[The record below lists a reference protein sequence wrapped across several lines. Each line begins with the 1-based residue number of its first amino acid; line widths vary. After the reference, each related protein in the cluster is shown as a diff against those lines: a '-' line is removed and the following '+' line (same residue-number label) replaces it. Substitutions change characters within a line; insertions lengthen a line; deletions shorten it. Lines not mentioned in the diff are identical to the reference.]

1 MLTRMKW
8 AKKTT
13 QRKEDKMIKC
23 EADNYGNVVFTGRK
37 NGIDTPY
44 ILTHHEAI
52 ELSIKLD
59 KVLDDCADAEW
70 EFASKHK
77 D

>member
-1 MLTRMKW
+1 M
-8 AKKTT
+8 KKTT

-23 EADNYGNVVFTGRK
+23 EADNYGNVVVTIMR
-37 NGIDTPY
+37 NGVEMSITLDNNEVGDFANQLEFQ
-44 ILTHHEAI
+44 IQEAN
-52 ELSIKLD
+52 E
-59 KVLDDCADAEW
+59 AYH